1 MSRCDCQWGSRAR
14 ARRSGLLWQ
23 PAACGPWSGPAIV
36 WGMIASPNG
45 RVRFHPME
53 VSTARAACHPAPGSP
68 PPSELEARGAA
79 IEGAAIRIGHELVG
93 GWCVRERW
101 CSHRRYHKGTTQISR
116 RNGLEQ
122 LDDRMPTMRSGVHAQ
137 GFSWRVLPVRTVP
150 MPAVRSL
157 RLPA

>member
-1 MSRCDCQWGSRAR
+1 MIGVPERQSSVSSNGGIYSPGGMSSSPRLTAAERAR
-14 ARRSGLLWQ
+14 
-23 PAACGPWSGPAIV
+23 
-36 WGMIASPNG
+36 
-45 RVRFHPME
+45 
-53 VSTARAACHPAPGSP
+53 
-68 PPSELEARGAA
+68 SERGAA

-101 CSHRRYHKGTTQISR
+101 CSHRHYHKGTTQISR